1 MKCSNCNKRCKE
13 YYHSDCFSNY
23 LNTTIANNKKFI
35 CQNCLIFRHGIIKN
49 TGQQMDPHLNK
60 QECDRLKKENLIF
73 GCGKP
78 FMIIEND
85 GEYLIIDCDYI

>member
-1 MKCSNCNKRCKE
+1 MEKEPILICPHCYEPIIIQEINCG
-13 YYHSDCFSNY
+13 
-23 LNTTIANNKKFI
+23 
-35 CQNCLIFRHGIIKN
+35 IFRHGIIKN

>member
-1 MKCSNCNKRCKE
+1 MEKEPILICPHCYESIIIQEINCG
-13 YYHSDCFSNY
+13 
-23 LNTTIANNKKFI
+23 
-35 CQNCLIFRHGIIKN
+35 IFRHGIIKN